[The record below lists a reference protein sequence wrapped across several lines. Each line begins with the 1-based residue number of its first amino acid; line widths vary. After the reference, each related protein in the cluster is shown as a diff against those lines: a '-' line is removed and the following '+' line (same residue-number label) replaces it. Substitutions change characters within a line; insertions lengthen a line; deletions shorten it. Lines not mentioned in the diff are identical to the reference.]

1 MDCVDTL
8 FFMQHEEWLDEE
20 LGYEDI
26 DVESED
32 E

>member
-1 MDCVDTL
+1 MDCVDEL

-26 DVESED
+26 DLEI
-32 E
+32 